1 MTSDS
6 TPHAAREL
14 SYFLVQLRAC
24 FGSKNVGR
32 KSCVI
37 IMARSLRAPLYPAAS
52 NRRGNIWSYCFG
64 SAKSKTQDKLS
75 PRGLRA
81 PDVVSQKH

>member
-6 TPHAAREL
+6 TPHAAGEL

-24 FGSKNVGR
+24 FGSKNVR
-32 KSCVI
+32 RQYCVI
-37 IMARSLRAPLYPAAS
+37 IMPRSLRAPLYPAAS

-81 PDVVSQKH
+81 PDVVTQKH